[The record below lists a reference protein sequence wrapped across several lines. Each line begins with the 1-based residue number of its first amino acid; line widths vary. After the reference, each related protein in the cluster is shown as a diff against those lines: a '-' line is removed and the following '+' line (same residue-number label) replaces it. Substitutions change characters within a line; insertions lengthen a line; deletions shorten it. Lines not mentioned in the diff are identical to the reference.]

1 MNTSLIKGRFIRI
14 IFIPTYF
21 LFCCLSNIHSQSKP
35 SDGFPNVLPATPNS
49 SSLGLYGQLP
59 LNQFTGNA
67 TVSIPLFNLKS
78 HDLQLPISLSYSSDG
93 IKVDQYESNV
103 GMGWA
108 LNAGGVITRQVFDYE
123 DTTAGRL
130 QMPNATSNSNEMT
143 TFLYET
149 SSSPQVDTQP
159 DIYTYNFNGMSGKF
173 YIDDTMKPVEIE
185 PTGIKITLNN
195 SFFDSSDPNGSPKF
209 IITDL
214 NGIQYFF
221 GGINAVETSF
231 NRRIS
236 VGFQEPPSVEVEN
249 SWYLTKILNPVTSD
263 EINFIYDSSWAIY
276 FSGNEQNLDYTY
288 SSSFLISGKLT
299 NYKYR
304 TTSKE
309 SLLREITSKVGRMV
323 FTYVKRF
330 PEDNFPFSKLSEIN
344 YYDLSS
350 NLIKKVQFD
359 YTNYEGT
366 SFIND
371 YNSSES
377 YLKKR
382 YFLTKITESNGTA
395 IPATHQFEYYFPE
408 KLPVRFSFCQD
419 TYGLFNGKSNTNLIS
434 DEGII
439 PYSVSKNIL
448 PEGKLA
454 NRRPDKNFGYYGLLK
469 KIEYPTKGT
478 TTIEYE
484 PHVDGKINVPIDLIN
499 SHFILD
505 VFTDSEELFNNSN
518 SAQIHSSIKQT
529 VKIRGAISDN
539 CTGVENNPFPL
550 LSQVQI
556 YDVATNSPVEFWL
569 YNTDYPSSLGITYNI
584 TDNSNTNEIVF
595 HMEANKDYLVKIS
608 LPRPCMQSNVYFD
621 YVKDPVTYE
630 EIEKEIGGFRIS
642 KVIKSSLYSPIPEIE
657 KYFYAPKN
665 CLTCQTGSYINHAPV
680 FYIRKLERY
689 SLCETPN
696 YRTLFSVASSN
707 LSRLYSSQNVQ
718 FGYEYVTKSY
728 GNNFENGGEEYRYYI
743 EQDGLPISLQN
754 DLDKTT
760 PFTNGFGSGRL
771 LTQKIFDKNFTI
783 LKEVSNT
790 YEHYIAKDQS
800 VTGYSAYRSSEFYS
814 YISVP
819 NQGTNCFLINSSD
832 QFSLSKYYLKSQ
844 WHYLKETTTMD
855 FDSNGLNPITTKTI
869 NEYLNP
875 THLQLSTKKSFN
887 SVGDTLSTRYYYP
900 PDLLSEPNMLSLSE
914 SNRILPPVQ
923 TESFNRTTKLSEQQ
937 TTYAKDASTANLV
950 LPKSVYSA
958 KFPNNIPFTTNVGN
972 LEKKLTYDF
981 YDTSGNLTQYT
992 LEGGSPVSI
1001 VWGYNKTQPI
1011 AKIENATNAQLVSA
1025 LGVSDFSAI
1034 TEAQL
1039 ANLNNLRTN
1048 ATFSQSM
1055 ITTYTYQP
1063 LVGVSSITDPK
1074 GDTVYYTYDGLGR
1087 LQYVKD
1093 AQGKLL
1099 TDYQYHYKN

>member
-1 MNTSLIKGRFIRI
+1 MKTSLIKVRFIEV
-14 IFIPTYF
+14 IFL
-21 LFCCLSNIHSQSKP
+21 LFFSLLTCASYSQTASKP

-123 DTTAGRL
+123 DTSAGRL
-130 QMPNATSNSNEMT
+130 QMPNATSSSNEMT

-173 YIDDTMKPVEIE
+173 YIDDNMKPVEIE
-185 PTGIKITLNN
+185 PTGIKITLNS

-231 NRRIS
+231 NRKIA
-236 VGFQEPPSVEVEN
+236 VGYQEPPSVEVEN
-249 SWYLTKILNPVTSD
+249 SWYLTKIFNPVTSD
-263 EINFIYDSSWAIY
+263 EINFTYDSSLATY

-288 SSSFLISGKLT
+288 SSSFLIGGKLT

-304 TTSKE
+304 TTSRE
-309 SLLREITSKVGRMV
+309 SLLREITSKVGKMV
-323 FTYVKRF
+323 FTNVKRF

-344 YYDLSS
+344 CYDLNS

-359 YTNYEGT
+359 YTNYDATTFTNEYT
-366 SFIND
+366 I
-371 YNSSES
+371 SES

-395 IPATHQFEYYFPE
+395 SPATHQFEYYFPE
-408 KLPVRFSFCQD
+408 QLPTRFSFAQD

-434 DEGII
+434 DENII

-469 KIEYPTKGT
+469 KIIYPTKGS

-484 PHVDGKINVPIDLIN
+484 PHVKGTVSVPIDMVSTPFN
-499 SHFILD
+499 LD
-505 VFTDSEELFNNSN
+505 VSTNSEQLFNNSN
-518 SAQIHSSIKQT
+518 TSIIHSSIVQT
-529 VKIRGAISDN
+529 VKINGFVQDN
-539 CTGVENNPFPL
+539 CTGELNNPFPL

-556 YDVATNSPVEFWL
+556 YEVATNSPVEFWV
-569 YNTDYPSSLGITYNI
+569 YNTDTPISIGNTYQITGITNPN
-584 TDNSNTNEIVF
+584 DIVF
-595 HMEANKDYLVKIS
+595 HLEANKDYLVKIS
-608 LPRPCMQSNVYFD
+608 LLRPCMFSNVYFN
-621 YVKDPVTYE
+621 YVKDPVSYQ
-630 EIEKEIGGFRIS
+630 EIEKQIGGFRIS
-642 KVIKSSLYSPIPEIE
+642 KVNKHNLYSTLPEIE
-657 KYFYAPKN
+657 RYFYGPMECLN
-665 CLTCQTGSYINHAPV
+665 CQSGFYINQAPV
-680 FYIRKLERY
+680 SYIRKTQIINPCENISSKTNY
-689 SLCETPN
+689 S
-696 YRTLFSVASSN
+696 FGSSN

-728 GNNFENGGEEYRYYI
+728 GDNFENGGEEFRYNI
-743 EQDGLPISLQN
+743 VQDEYPILLQN
-754 DLDKTT
+754 EEDKTT
-760 PFTNGFGSGRL
+760 PFSNGFGSGQQLTHRL
-771 LTQKIFDKNFTI
+771 FNSALKTTKII
-783 LKEVSNT
+783 QNT
-790 YEHYIAKDQS
+790 YEQYVAKNQS
-800 VTGYSAYRSSEFYS
+800 VTGYNAYLS
-814 YISVP
+814 YYNYAGVD
-819 NQGTNCFLINSSD
+819 GNCIQAIGYDN
-832 QFSLSKYYLKSQ
+832 FSLSKYYLRSQ
-844 WHYLKETTTMD
+844 WHYLKETKTID

-869 NEYLNP
+869 NEYFNT
-875 THLQLSTKKSFN
+875 THLQLSVKKAFN
-887 SVGDTLSTRYYYP
+887 SVGETLSTRYYYP
-900 PDLLSEPNMLSLSE
+900 SDLLSEPFMLSLSD

-923 TESFNRTTKLSEQQ
+923 TENYNGTTQLSVHKS
-937 TTYAKDASTANLV
+937 TYAKDASTANLV

-981 YDTSGNLTQYT
+981 YDSSGNLTQYT
-992 LEGGSPVSI
+992 PEGGAPVSI

-1025 LGVSDFSAI
+1025 LGVTNFSAI

-1039 ANLNNLRTN
+1039 SSLNNLRTN
-1048 ATFSQSM
+1048 AAFSQSM

-1093 AQGKLL
+1093 TQGKLL